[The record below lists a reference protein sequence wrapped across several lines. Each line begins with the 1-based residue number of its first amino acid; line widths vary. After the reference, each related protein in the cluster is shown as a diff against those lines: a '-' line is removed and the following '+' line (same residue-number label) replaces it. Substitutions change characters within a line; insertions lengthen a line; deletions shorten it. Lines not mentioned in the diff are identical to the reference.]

1 MRVNYED
8 EKKERRPRTKLAATL
23 RNKRLSDT
31 EKKKIKT
38 AGSRMQAAT
47 RKVLSSPE
55 GLKVTPRIG
64 GRFGSIG
71 KAITAAL
78 GQKGFTG
85 GAAAATGAMG
95 LKRTK
100 RGGEV
105 YGSGR

>member
-23 RNKRLSDT
+23 RNKRLSAQ
-31 EKKKIKT
+31 EKKKISS
-38 AGSRMQAAT
+38 AGTKLQAAT
-47 RKVLSSPE
+47 RKLVAQP
-55 GLKVTPRIG
+55 GLKVTPKLG
-64 GRFGSIG
+64 GFGMIG
-71 KAITAAL
+71 KAISAAL
-78 GQKGFTG
+78 GIKGFSG